1 MTINLVMTEEVKE
14 VVVVVEVEAVVEE
27 VEMILLVQK
36 IEIVNRRMNQAKW
49 HKIMPKPKKAR

>member
-1 MTINLVMTEEVKE
+1 MTEEVKE